1 MRLFR
6 GRRRLRP
13 IGESEAYGR
22 TYGDHSAEIRVSKSE
37 PRRPRYNVKVSG
49 EKLREAFA
57 ARLDQRDD
65 EKEA

>member
-1 MRLFR
+1 VRLFR

-22 TYGDHSAEIRVSKSE
+22 AYGDRSADLRVSKSE
-37 PRRPRYNVKVSG
+37 PRRPRYNLRVSG

-57 ARLDQRDD
+57 ARLEQRED

>member
-6 GRRRLRP
+6 GRRRLRE

-22 TYGDHSAEIRVSKSE
+22 TYGDRTGDVRSVKLP
-37 PRRPRYNVKVSG
+37 PRRPRYDLKVSG

-57 ARLDQRDD
+57 QKLDEREQE
-65 EKEA
+65 EK